1 VDYSVWLPVQ
11 RRMVDHVLNE
21 ELRFKKRDRGEMDLL
36 KFRLAEDDIK
46 RNKDELKK
54 LEKKLKSL
62 QKGNDLRQYICY
74 PDSSMAA
81 KVFGELPEKKQ
92 KSMGNQFQRPPAKS
106 NDRVQFKPKPK
117 PKPKPAQG
125 KPRKP
130 PASRQERPRS
140 IERCCDAIAAM
151 AKGEQQPRGSSL
163 SREDS
168 LPPPN
173 YSWPT
178 FFAAFAQGIFAR
190 SSIGNIDDIKEPPV
204 KLPKRTEHDFFGVEP
219 PRKKSN
225 PSRNNSNPSRKNS
238 NPSRKNSNRTP
249 SREIVE
255 NIQEISVVEN
265 HVRAVNAEPGGN
277 FNETVLIDD
286 NNDQFEVGSANSVV
300 SSNIR
305 IQLEDSDDQSKVLKE
320 HCVSYKGPVSLTLII
335 GPVNGAKTVKQV
347 L

>member
-1 VDYSVWLPVQ
+1 VPAEVEEIFKDPKEGVDYSVWLPVQ
-11 RRMVDHVLNE
+11 RKMVDHVLNE

-54 LEKKLKSL
+54 LQKKLKSL
-62 QKGNDLRQYICY
+62 QKGNDLRQYVCY
-74 PDSSMAA
+74 PDSSLAA
-81 KVFGELPEKKQ
+81 KVLGDLPEKEQ
-92 KSMGNQFQRPPAKS
+92 KSKGNQFQRPPAKS
-106 NDRVQFKPKPK
+106 DDRVQFNPKPKPK

-151 AKGEQQPRGSSL
+151 AKGEQQPRASSL

-190 SSIGNIDDIKEPPV
+190 SGSIGNIDDDIKEPP
-204 KLPKRTEHDFFGVEP
+204 KLPKRAEHDFFGVEP
-219 PRKKSN
+219 PRK
-225 PSRNNSNPSRKNS
+225 NSNP
-238 NPSRKNSNRTP
+238 TP
-249 SREIVE
+249 AREMVENIKEISIVE
-255 NIQEISVVEN
+255 NQVK
-265 HVRAVNAEPGGN
+265 AVNAEPGGN
-277 FNETVLIDD
+277 FNETVLIGDKT
-286 NNDQFEVGSANSVV
+286 DQFEVGSANSVV

-305 IQLEDSDDQSKVLKE
+305 IQVEDSDDQSKVLKE

-335 GPVNGAKTVKQV
+335 GPVNGAKTGAVRVQ
-347 L
+347 